1 MNIFNEQEKFINLVE
16 SMNDELNE
24 ATIRFTP
31 PEIRAVIDMVDGG
44 WDGTKEPDEVEAIE
58 KAIFKLKASRSR
70 DGICLL
76 TRREMQELYDMVTSL
91 YDGADRKTEE
101 YAESAMDKIEA
112 KLESDSD

>member
-1 MNIFNEQEKFINLVE
+1 MNIFKEQERFINLVE

-44 WDGTKEPDEVEAIE
+44 WDGTQEPDEVKAIE
-58 KAIFKLKASRSR
+58 RAVSKLKASKAL
-70 DGICLL
+70 GGVCLL
-76 TRREMQELYDMVTSL
+76 TRREMQELYDMVTTL
-91 YDGADRKTEE
+91 YDGADEETED